1 MLIAIFR
8 LTACRER
15 GRGLHALHQY
25 LKGDQGKFP
34 RIDLTNQEV
43 TLKSID

>member
-1 MLIAIFR
+1 MLIALFR
-8 LTACRER
+8 LTECRER
-15 GRGLHALHQY
+15 GRRLHSLHQY

-43 TLKSID
+43 TLKFVD